1 MFRSV
6 YAEAARLGAGSL
18 SRLNYS
24 VLGRLDRFWQLER
37 LYRSNQK
44 YDPEWR
50 PRYLCCDS
58 RVALPLAA
66 IAAGTAEGFLP
77 EGRWRTRRAARELTA
92 DELEQVRAL
101 SVRAV
106 PAPRL
111 RRSDQ
116 ERARLDAAASLR
128 ELGIDPWPVA
138 DAGPG
143 VGVVARVASVRDH
156 GGVVFAVL
164 VDGPRRLQAVLEA
177 RAPHAEARRFAR
189 LVDSGDL
196 VRVEGVTG
204 RSCSGEPSL
213 LVTRWSMLAK
223 ALRPLH
229 LDGHRREQPE
239 PSAGSRRERV
249 ADLILRPDQADLLR
263 QRSAVVRSLR
273 TTLEAEGYLEV
284 ETPILCSV
292 HGGASARPFR
302 TWSNAYGMDL
312 SLRIASELHL
322 KRLVVAGLGPLFE
335 IGRNFR
341 NEGADATH
349 NPEFTALEAYRPYAD
364 YTDMRELAERLVRG
378 AMVAVHGAEMPVAD
392 GSGGPVPAAP
402 FRVVRFLDAV
412 SDAVGTPVDVG
423 MDVDLAW
430 AIAREHGVQ
439 PRPDAG
445 VGALLEQLY
454 ADLVEPCTTAPT
466 FFVDF
471 PLETSPLARPHRS
484 VPGLAERWDLV
495 VGGSEIATAYSELTD
510 PVDQRHRLVVQSHKA
525 AAGDLEAME
534 VDEAFLSDLELGMP
548 PTGGLGIGVD
558 RLVMAVTGVSIRSVL
573 AFPFV
578 RPAQR

>member
-1 MFRSV
+1 V
-6 YAEAARLGAGSL
+6 
-18 SRLNYS
+18 
-24 VLGRLDRFWQLER
+24 
-37 LYRSNQK
+37 
-44 YDPEWR
+44 
-50 PRYLCCDS
+50 
-58 RVALPLAA
+58 
-66 IAAGTAEGFLP
+66 
-77 EGRWRTRRAARELTA
+77 LTA

-101 SVRAV
+101 SVPTV

-111 RRSDQ
+111 RRTDQ

-128 ELGIDPWPVA
+128 ELGVDPWPVA
-138 DAGPG
+138 DRGPGVGPG

-204 RSCSGEPSL
+204 RSHSGEPSL

-223 ALRPLH
+223 ALRPLQLDGPR
-229 LDGHRREQPE
+229 LDGHRLDGPRLDGRRCEQPE
-239 PSAGSRRERV
+239 PAAGSRRERV
-249 ADLILRPDQADLLR
+249 ADLIVRPGQADLLR

-284 ETPILCSV
+284 ETPILNSV
-292 HGGASARPFR
+292 HGGATARPFR

-312 SLRIASELHL
+312 SLRIAPELHL

-349 NPEFTALEAYRPYAD
+349 NPEFTALEAYRPCAD

-378 AMVAVHGAEMPVAD
+378 AMTAVHGAELPTAD
-392 GSGGPVPAAP
+392 APGGSVCAAP

-412 SDAVGTPVDVG
+412 SDAVGTRVDVG
-423 MDVDLAW
+423 MDFDLAW

-439 PRPDAG
+439 PRPDEG

-454 ADLVEPCTTAPT
+454 AALVEPATATPT
-466 FFVDF
+466 FYVDF

-510 PVDQRHRLVVQSHKA
+510 PVDQRHRLVAQSHKA

-573 AFPFV
+573 AFPFA
-578 RPAQR
+578 RPVER